1 MQFYGNLES
10 WNCFVVVT
18 LDVIKHFRWNQFGR
32 KEEHYI
38 ATRFSVNPVYLM
50 RRTDPFKGKSIMFL
64 IFKYCI

>member
-38 ATRFSVNPVYLM
+38 ATRF
-50 RRTDPFKGKSIMFL
+50 
-64 IFKYCI
+64 